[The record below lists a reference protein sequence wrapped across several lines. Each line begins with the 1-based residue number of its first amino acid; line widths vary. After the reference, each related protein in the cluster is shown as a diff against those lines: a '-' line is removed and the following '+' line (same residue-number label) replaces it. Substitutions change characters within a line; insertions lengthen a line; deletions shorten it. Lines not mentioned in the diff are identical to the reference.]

1 MMDPQ
6 SSQPNPGTPREL
18 NLQRSAEQFMIGM
31 QRHFDMLAFNLA
43 ARQTVTEESYQA
55 KVQEPAML
63 LVPQFHQNFE
73 QMQAH
78 SRDLLFTQAIN
89 DNLQLAVA
97 CLNQVHLFLALIK
110 AQKENGGLPPKIQ
123 HEVQQK
129 QGDFLRLPLEQ
140 KFNLLEEKYGVMS
153 ELEDGITS
161 LGMAFQALSR
171 QGGVVKEDQL
181 DEQKELVIE
190 FKKAPDFSSEMELG
204 AKLREMVTVTKTFR
218 EGEKISFTDLEL
230 QLMLLTTAVF
240 AHQLFSAVATYARRL
255 QEEG

>member
-1 MMDPQ
+1 MDQNP
-6 SSQPNPGTPREL
+6 SQPNPGQAREL
-18 NLQRSAEQFMIGM
+18 NLQRSAEQFMVGL

-43 ARQTVTEESYQA
+43 ARRTVTEETYTEKA
-55 KVQEPAML
+55 KEPAVL

-78 SRDLLFTQAIN
+78 SRDLLFTQVIN

-110 AQKENGGLPPKIQ
+110 AQKENQGLPP
-123 HEVQQK
+123 EVQQATQQK
-129 QGDFLRLPLEQ
+129 QQDYLRLPLDQ
-140 KFNLLEEKYGVMS
+140 KFNLLEEEYGVMS

-161 LGMAFQALSR
+161 LGLAFQALSR
-171 QGGVVKEDQL
+171 QSGVIQPAQL
-181 DEQKELVIE
+181 DENKELVLE
-190 FKKAPDFSSEMELG
+190 LKKAPDFSTAVELG
-204 AKLREMVTVTKTFR
+204 EKLKEMVTFTKTYR

-230 QLMLLTTAVF
+230 QQMLLTTAVF

-255 QEEG
+255 QQEG